1 VTIGTTGLPLSPVF
15 RESFVRRCAPYDGGI
30 REFGDVLARV
40 ASQKLIDT
48 EEWAREEYRAALREL
63 RQAEVALVV
72 VRRNQHP
79 SNRRYH
85 LATIPALRE
94 LRIQLDGLE
103 AVLHRA
109 ESGK

>member
-1 VTIGTTGLPLSPVF
+1 MIFGTTGLPLSPVF
-15 RESFVRRCAPYDGGI
+15 RESFLRRAPAGGTM
-30 REFGDVLARV
+30 REFGDLLAPF
-40 ASQKLIDT
+40 ASQAWCGT

-63 RQAEVALVV
+63 RQAEDALVA
-72 VRRNQHP
+72 VRKNQDA

-103 AVLHRA
+103 AVLYRA